1 MISQVTV
8 IGRPQPKTWDDYRQG
23 ALANYGGGHHT
34 DGHLEAFHHGMETV
48 FNLLESEFPDAQK
61 CKAADDLL
69 NALKALFALLDPD
82 IGGSKGSAL
91 ENARA
96 AIAKAEG
103 GE

>member
-8 IGRPQPKTWDDYRQG
+8 IGRPQPKTWEDYRQG
-23 ALANYGGGHHT
+23 ALANYSGGHHEEPAV
-34 DGHLEAFHHGMETV
+34 GIFEHGMETV
-48 FNLLESEFPDAQK
+48 FNLLEAEFPDAQK

-69 NALKALFALLDPD
+69 KALKKALHDSGCDGDLC
-82 IGGSKGSAL
+82 SRQWH